1 MKASL
6 RRWPGLLLAFAAMLL
21 WLPTAQA
28 RPVPVP
34 AMSSRVVDL
43 TNTLQASEADDL
55 RQQIDAL
62 QADTQAQ
69 LAVLIVP
76 TTGEDSIEQ
85 FATRVFAEWKLGREA
100 EDDGLLLLV
109 ALKDRRMRIEVG
121 TGLEG
126 KITDIQAARIIDQQM
141 TPRFRSGDFAGG
153 IRTAVQSLSLLV
165 GGTLYGTAAPQV
177 QGAQEVPSSV
187 DPTPWRSTGGVAPAG
202 WALFAVLL
210 WSIAIGA
217 WHGRR
222 RPKPAPTAED
232 WLAHRA
238 PVEETHASGKRKK
251 RRKNA
256 ERSRPPPPVA
266 APATAPFQRW
276 PFSMA
281 LLAAAPLVVATVLA
295 SPALLGMLLFL
306 PAPVGFGLGIA
317 CSRSGSGA
325 VWARIVTAI
334 VLLLI
339 VALTFAGKFMNP
351 ADVGLGMMYMVIVA
365 IALAYL
371 AAVGLGARNAWR
383 ESPRGF
389 WARLIFVLGAMAIL
403 GWTFYQGEVDD
414 IGLPLLLV
422 AAVSSAFAFLPKA
435 FNLKIDS
442 SSRSRGSS
450 GGSWS
455 SSSSSDSSSSS
466 SSSSS
471 SGGGGSSSGGGAS
484 GSW

>member
-1 MKASL
+1 MKAWRGWL
-6 RRWPGLLLAFAAMLL
+6 GLLLAFVAMLA

-43 TNTLQASEADDL
+43 TGTLQASEANDL
-55 RQQIDAL
+55 RRQIDAL
-62 QADTQAQ
+62 ETDTRAQ
-69 LAVLIVP
+69 LAVLIVLS
-76 TTGEDSIEQ
+76 TGEDSIEQ
-85 FATRVFAEWKLGREA
+85 FATRVFAKWKLGREA
-100 EDDGLLLLV
+100 EDDGVLLLV
-109 ALKDRRMRIEVG
+109 ALNDRRMRIEVG

-126 KITDIQAARIIDQQM
+126 RITDIQAARIIDQQM
-141 TPRFRSGDFAGG
+141 TPRFRGGDFAGG
-153 IRTAVQSLSLLV
+153 IRTAVQSLSLLI

-177 QGAQEVPSSV
+177 QDAQEAPSSM
-187 DPTPWRSTGGVAPAG
+187 DIAPQGTGGVAPAG

-210 WSIAIGA
+210 WSIAVGA

-256 ERSRPPPPVA
+256 ERSRPPPPMA
-266 APATAPFQRW
+266 APTTAPFKRW
-276 PFSMA
+276 PLSMA
-281 LLAAAPLVVATVLA
+281 LLAAAPLAAATLRV
-295 SPALLGMLLFL
+295 SPALLGMLLLL
-306 PAPVGFGLGIA
+306 PAPIGFGLGIA
-317 CSRSGSGA
+317 CSRS
-325 VWARIVTAI
+325 VLARVVTAI
-334 VLLLI
+334 AVLLI
-339 VALTFAGKFMNP
+339 VALTFAGKFMRP
-351 ADVGLGMMYMVIVA
+351 ADVGLGMMYMVIAA
-365 IALAYL
+365 IVLACL

-389 WARLIFVLGAMAIL
+389 WARLIFVLGAMATL
-403 GWTFYQGEVDD
+403 GWVLYQGGGDD
-414 IGLPLLLV
+414 IGLPLLLA

-435 FNLKIDS
+435 FQLESD
-442 SSRSRGSS
+442 S
-450 GGSWS
+450 GGSGGSSWS
-455 SSSSSDSSSSS
+455 SSSSSDSSSS